1 MLDMIDDHTRTGERF
16 ASETTSCGHGC
27 ARRIPHAD
35 GTQTGASSNESI
47 DISLTN
53 G

>member
-1 MLDMIDDHTRTGERF
+1 MLDMIDDHTRTGGRF
-16 ASETTSCGHGC
+16 ASETTSSGHGC
-27 ARRIPHAD
+27 TCRIPHAD
-35 GTQTGASSNESI
+35 GTQTGATSNESI